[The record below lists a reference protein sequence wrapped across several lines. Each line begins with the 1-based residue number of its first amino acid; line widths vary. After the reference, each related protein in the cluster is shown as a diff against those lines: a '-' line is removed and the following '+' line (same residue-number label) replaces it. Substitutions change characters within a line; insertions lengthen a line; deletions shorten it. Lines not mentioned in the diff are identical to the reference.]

1 MILGGGISGLYTAYR
16 LMKDNP
22 DRSLVVIEKTNRFG
36 GRVHTYKDAYMTVE
50 AGAGRFSKEHNLFI
64 DLIHEFHLEKK
75 MVPISS
81 ESQYSRPSTFTLKG
95 VLLKIVVAS
104 KVDMFHDLS
113 SMSLIEYA
121 TMIVSDEE
129 VQFLK
134 DAFGYYTELVIM
146 NAKDA
151 IHLLFGLNSE
161 FFSLKGGLSQITDEL
176 VRRLRMFPNVTLV
189 LNEEIVSITNHYTVK
204 TTKNVYKS
212 DFCVCALPKEAL
224 SKLAFSKP
232 IRSKLNHIEC
242 APLCRIYS
250 TFDKPWFK
258 DLPKLTSPSPL
269 RMIIPYS
276 KNTIMIS
283 YTDNKFAEFWR
294 DVYAKH
300 GEQGLNRVI
309 HYYIQE
315 ELGISIP
322 KPLKTNIFFWDCGV
336 GYWGV
341 GANSQ
346 KIASQLVEPFPRF
359 FICGEHYSAKHQ
371 QWMEGALETSDIVL
385 QRIKEKYSTSI

>member
-1 MILGGGISGLYTAYR
+1 
-16 LMKDNP
+16 
-22 DRSLVVIEKTNRFG
+22 
-36 GRVHTYKDAYMTVE
+36 
-50 AGAGRFSKEHNLFI
+50 
-64 DLIHEFHLEKK
+64 
-75 MVPISS
+75 
-81 ESQYSRPSTFTLKG
+81 
-95 VLLKIVVAS
+95 
-104 KVDMFHDLS
+104 
-113 SMSLIEYA
+113 
-121 TMIVSDEE
+121 
-129 VQFLK
+129 
-134 DAFGYYTELVIM
+134 
-146 NAKDA
+146 
-151 IHLLFGLNSE
+151 
-161 FFSLKGGLSQITDEL
+161 
-176 VRRLRMFPNVTLV
+176 MFPNVKLV

-212 DFCVCALPKEAL
+212 DFCVCTLPKEAL
-224 SKLAFSKP
+224 TKLAFSKP
-232 IRSKLNHIEC
+232 IRSKLKYIEC

-250 TFDKPWFK
+250 TFSKPWFK
-258 DLPKLTSPSPL
+258 DLPKLTCPSPL

-294 DVYAKH
+294 DIYAKH
-300 GEQGLNRVI
+300 GEQGLNQVI

-346 KIASQLVEPFPRF
+346 RVASQLVEPFPRF
-359 FICGEHYSAKHQ
+359 FLCGENYSATHQ